1 MVQNTGVAGEHQ
13 DQSFFGSAWVR
24 LGPDLPE
31 MRSMRIQLPVT
42 LAGWLAVAVSL
53 CACAPQPR
61 QPLDAGAIDH
71 EGLARVDARNY
82 EVALIRPGIDFMAY
96 DGLLVETLELAFRTP
111 DRSEHQFPLTEAQ
124 KSQFRELLLTAFTE
138 ELTRLENLTVV
149 DAPAANVLDLRV
161 RVQDITAAVPGRS
174 VGARGR
180 AAIALRAAGE
190 ATLVIELRDAQSEEV
205 LARVFDQR
213 AVEGAAI
220 LEDGVPISGWEDVE
234 VLCREWA
241 RKARLGLDQLVAGD

>member
-1 MVQNTGVAGEHQ
+1 
-13 DQSFFGSAWVR
+13 
-24 LGPDLPE
+24 
-31 MRSMRIQLPVT
+31 MRTQYLVL
-42 LAGWLAVAVSL
+42 LAGAFAVVCGLS
-53 CACAPQPR
+53 ACAPQPR

-71 EGLARVDARNY
+71 EGLTRVDARNY
-82 EVALIRPGIDFMAY
+82 GVMLLRPGINFAAY

-124 KSQFRELLLTAFTE
+124 KSQFRELLVKAFTE

-190 ATLVIELRDAQSEEV
+190 ATLIIELRDAQSEEV

-220 LEDGVPISGWEDVE
+220 LEAGVPLSGWEDVG

>member
-1 MVQNTGVAGEHQ
+1 
-13 DQSFFGSAWVR
+13 
-24 LGPDLPE
+24 
-31 MRSMRIQLPVT
+31 MRIQLPATVV
-42 LAGWLAVAVSL
+42 GWLVIGAGLS
-53 CACAPQPR
+53 ACAPQPR
-61 QPLDAGAIDH
+61 QPLDTGAIDH
-71 EGLARVDARNY
+71 EGLTRVDARNY
-82 EVALIRPGIDFMAY
+82 EVALLRPGINFAAY

-111 DRSEHQFPLTEAQ
+111 DRSEQQFPLTEAQ
-124 KSQFRELLLTAFTE
+124 KSQFRELLVKAFTE

-149 DAPAANVLDLRV
+149 DEPAANVLDLRV
-161 RVQDITAAVPGRS
+161 RVQDITAALPGRS